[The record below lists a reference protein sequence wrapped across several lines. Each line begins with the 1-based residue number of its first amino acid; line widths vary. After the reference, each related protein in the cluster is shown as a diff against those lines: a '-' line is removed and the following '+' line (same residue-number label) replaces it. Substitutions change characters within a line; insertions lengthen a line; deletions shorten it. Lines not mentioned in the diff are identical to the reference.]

1 VSDELPYVVLI
12 EDFASYPAPNQ
23 VAIRT
28 AALRFRRLA
37 HGKMT

>member
-1 VSDELPYVVLI
+1 MSDELPYTILI
-12 EDFASYPAPNQ
+12 EDFAAYPAPNQ

-28 AALRFRRLA
+28 GALRFRRLA